1 MGATAID
8 RYGHGATDHSLSL
21 GAGSI
26 GAGGWHDDATAAS
39 TVDGSMSGLL
49 ETPVRASASTPARQ
63 FLAAVDSSPCGHK

>member
-1 MGATAID
+1 LTLRI
-8 RYGHGATDHSLSL
+8 RRTDDSLSL

-39 TVDGSMSGLL
+39 AVDGSMSGLL

-63 FLAAVDSSPCGHK
+63 FVAAVDGQPRAHR